1 MKQTL
6 KFKDKAG
13 IIAFL
18 EIAVTNRN
26 GYPELTISG
35 EYAGAHGQVIDR
47 IKPRNKAQKELIVVW
62 KTKHLKTVS
71 KKDIALVEGIIKRI
85 IEQEQAR
92 TKKDEITKVEDLLEK
107 AETLNFQNPE
117 KVVALLLHE
126 DATAEEM
133 EDITEDGGNRLSYG
147 GREYLVCTDREADE
161 EEDEE
166 LDRYIDDCVL
176 SGLNERDRSY
186 FDNEAFKSDCRR
198 DGRGHA
204 LNRYDGQEHTIR
216 VLETDYY
223 LFQQ

>member
-13 IIAFL
+13 VIAFL
-18 EIAVTNRN
+18 EIEVTKRN

-35 EYAGAHGQVIDR
+35 EYAGAHGQVIDSV
-47 IKPRNKAQKELIVVW
+47 KPRNKAQKELIGVW
-62 KTKHLKTVS
+62 KTKHLKKVS

-85 IEQEQAR
+85 SGQEQER
-92 TKKDEITKVEDLLEK
+92 IKKDKITNVEDLLEK

-126 DATAEEM
+126 DATAAEM

-147 GREYLVCTDREADE
+147 GREYLVCTDAEADQ

-166 LDRYIDDCVL
+166 LERYIDDCVL
-176 SGLNERDRSY
+176 PELNERYRSY
-186 FDNEAFKSDCRR
+186 FDNEAFKRDARN

-204 LNRYDGQEHTIR
+204 LNRYDGHEHHVR
-216 VLETDYY
+216 VLKTDYY